1 MLPAAWG
8 NFSMSLTREFLK
20 NCIISLPL
28 AMAAAP
34 ASASEK
40 IPDFI
45 SIPLNSRTFEPPG
58 HMEFCK
64 THVDE
69 CNVRSSD
76 TTPLHFTRKIWND
89 IVEVNASV
97 NKSVKGISDM
107 DLYGRHENWTYPV
120 DGSGDCEDYALQK
133 RKVLLQRGMPHSS
146 LLLTVV
152 KQADGNWHAVLTV
165 RTDRGDYFLDNLVPQ
180 PYLVSKSNYKI
191 MQVQSPAHSG
201 EWLLVDNGFV
211 PKLWPPSVAQ
221 TSGKP
226 VPATIPPLGPN
237 SPAF

>member
-1 MLPAAWG
+1 MHPAAWG
-8 NFSMSLTREFLK
+8 KFSMSLTREFLK

-45 SIPLNSRTFEPPG
+45 SIPMNSKTFEPPG

-64 THVDE
+64 IHVDE

-76 TTPLHFTRKIWND
+76 TTPLHFTQKIWND

-97 NKSVKGISDM
+97 NKSVKAISDM
-107 DLYGRHENWTYPV
+107 NLYGRDENWTYPV
-120 DGSGDCEDYALQK
+120 GGSGDCEDYALQK
-133 RKVLLQRGMPHSS
+133 RKELLQRGMPHSS

-152 KQADGNWHAVLTV
+152 KQADGNGHAVLTV
-165 RTDRGDYFLDNLVPQ
+165 RTDHGDYFLDNLVPD

-191 MQVQSPAHSG
+191 VKVQNPAHSG
-201 EWLLVDNGFV
+201 EWLLVNNGFV
-211 PKLWPPSVAQ
+211 PAPWPSSVAQ
-221 TSGKP
+221 TRGAGA
-226 VPATIPPLGPN
+226 PAAG
-237 SPAF
+237 SP